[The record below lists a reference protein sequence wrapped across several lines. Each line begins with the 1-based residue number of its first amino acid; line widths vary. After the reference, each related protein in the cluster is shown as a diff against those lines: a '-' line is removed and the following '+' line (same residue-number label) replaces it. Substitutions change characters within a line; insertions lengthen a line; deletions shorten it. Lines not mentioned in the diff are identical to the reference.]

1 MLRFYSFKILWLFI
15 NSHSFTHITISLS
28 EKESESRNVKCMHY
42 QHSCYKYLTKKDFQ
56 TCFYIRIKVVYPRE
70 IFVVWSV
77 WAMYLKS
84 ANSPIYHFFKNTNNI
99 IFSCNSKIYFFKIEV
114 YFNFDLNF
122 KFLLNIYALG
132 FLKQVVVIFK
142 HSQLKHAHSQKNV
155 MLLDWFTQSI
165 FTFLT
170 IPT

>member
-1 MLRFYSFKILWLFI
+1 MKKNLNPEMLNACIISILVINIWLKKIFKL
-15 NSHSFTHITISLS
+15 
-28 EKESESRNVKCMHY
+28 V
-42 QHSCYKYLTKKDFQ
+42 
-56 TCFYIRIKVVYPRE
+56 FYIRIKVVYPRE

-122 KFLLNIYALG
+122 KFLLNIYELG
-132 FLKQVVVIFK
+132 FFKQVVVIFK
-142 HSQLKHAHSQKNV
+142 HSQLKHAHSQKNF

-170 IPT
+170 IPTWL